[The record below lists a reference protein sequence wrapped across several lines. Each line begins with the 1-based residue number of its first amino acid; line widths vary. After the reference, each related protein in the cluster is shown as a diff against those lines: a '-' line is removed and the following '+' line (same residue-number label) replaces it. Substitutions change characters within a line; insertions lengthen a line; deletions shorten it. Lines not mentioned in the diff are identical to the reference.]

1 MQPNAVG
8 FRRMFNREISE
19 IERLIRRDP
28 ARRGLISAEIEGAA
42 PILSGQL
49 EPAATDLARNGRRAG
64 IITGF
69 FVPTATPP
77 AAETDGPPGA
87 ILLAMTLEAVGMP
100 AVVVTDSWC
109 HSAVQQCARASG
121 FPQESVFAIPQL
133 ASGETIHETPAAKLL
148 RECSHLIAIE
158 RVGPSHT
165 PESIAI
171 QPANQSADHSTR
183 VQRFAAQVPREH
195 QDRCHNMRGAI
206 IDRHTAPL
214 HELFPAPGTA
224 EATGV
229 RTIGVGDGGNEIGMG
244 AVPWEVLAER
254 LPGDH
259 RFRVPCRVA
268 TDWAILAGTSN
279 WGAYALA
286 AAVAK
291 IRKSEDVLSS
301 WDSEHQQRVI
311 AEMVEHGPAVD
322 GVTRRQE
329 PTVDGLPFLT
339 YIQPWLGI
347 RRLLGLPDPAL

>member
-1 MQPNAVG
+1 MG
-8 FRRMFNREISE
+8 NREITE

-42 PILSGQL
+42 PLLRGHL
-49 EPAATDLARNGRRAG
+49 GPAAIELARHGRRVG

-69 FVPTATPP
+69 FVPAATPP

-87 ILLAMTLEAVGMP
+87 ILLAMTLEAVGIP
-100 AVVVTDSWC
+100 TVVVTDSCC
-109 HSAVQQCARASG
+109 HSAVQWCARASG
-121 FPQESVFAIPQL
+121 YPQQSVHAVPEGISRESVC
-133 ASGETIHETPAAKLL
+133 ETPAAKFL
-148 RECSHLIAIE
+148 RECSHLIAVE

-165 PESIAI
+165 PESIAV
-171 QPANQSADHSTR
+171 QQVGNSAEMTRQS
-183 VQRFAAQVPREH
+183 QRFAAHVPPDH
-195 QDRCHNMRGAI
+195 HDRCHNMRGVI
-206 IDRHTAPL
+206 IDHHTAPL
-214 HELFPAPGTA
+214 HELFPAPGSA
-224 EATGV
+224 EADGV
-229 RTIGVGDGGNEIGMG
+229 RTIGIGDGGNEIGMG

-254 LPGDH
+254 LPGGH
-259 RFRVPCRVA
+259 RFAVPCRVA
-268 TDWAILAGTSN
+268 TDWTVLAGTSN

-291 IRKSEDVLSS
+291 LRSAEKVLRA

-311 AEMVEHGPAVD
+311 AEMVNHGPAVD